1 MDGTERNEAS
11 KWLQVFFNKATI
23 ELSGTKSVGD
33 INSAAFFQSIKPSA
47 ASQIEETKEAPK
59 EE

>member
-1 MDGTERNEAS
+1 VDGTERNEAS

-47 ASQIEETKEAPK
+47 AS
-59 EE
+59 